1 MTPAWLASRYVP
13 ALCSILAAL
22 AFYCVE
28 APAQAPAVSP
38 VVQVAVNY
46 APGKSTMVS
55 GFLVAEGR
63 FVLTQASIL
72 NGAYDTAVALTNTD
86 VLDPVLERVDER
98 LNVAVLRLPGPV
110 KASLS
115 PASVLPAGEFSA
127 TIVGAPEAFETG
139 RVSVRVIPGAGGLRW
154 RIVPAIPPA
163 FRGGPIVNEAGEL
176 LGIAVQES
184 QGKAVVGIPVSELR
198 ALLPGLASTAVEKR
212 APAVT
217 SVPQTVSPSSRI
229 PAAESAPLAPQ
240 GPAPKPLPP
249 APQAQAPKPALEP
262 TRTFEGP
269 PTTPVTRAPDPRP
282 QPPPASKPSPEPPAP
297 VLKDLGRPLA
307 AFSVKGLAPRMEAR
321 RPPEPARPAAAPSKP
336 SVLVATGPASGAA
349 KPAPVATISPPPTKP
364 QSVTT
369 AAPPV
374 ATPPPP
380 RTTAPPATAAPT
392 PGATTLTTLTPPPT
406 PAPAPAPASPPSA
419 AASSIEAWG
428 ARIQSEPQNVQLRLS
443 YGDALISTGHYKR
456 AVEILEKTR
465 DEFPSE
471 PRVYWHLAHAYW
483 HQSLHKPDGSRRRSM
498 ERGAY
503 RKALAAFETFLR
515 MAPNDPRAPE
525 ARYRLRL
532 LKQAQYGRR

>member
-1 MTPAWLASRYVP
+1 MTKAWLASRYVP

-22 AFYCVE
+22 AFYCGE

-72 NGAYDTAVALTNTD
+72 DGAYDTAVALTNTD

-127 TIVGAPEAFETG
+127 AIIGAPEAFETG
-139 RVSVRVIPGAGGLRW
+139 RVSVRVMPGAGGLRW

-176 LGIAVQES
+176 LGIAVQEA

-198 ALLPGLASTAVEKR
+198 ALLPGPATTSAEKR
-212 APAVT
+212 LPSTT
-217 SVPQTVSPSSRI
+217 SVPQTASPSSRI
-229 PAAESAPLAPQ
+229 PAAESAPPAPQ
-240 GPAPKPLPP
+240 GPAPKPLPA

-262 TRTFEGP
+262 TRTRESP
-269 PTTPVTRAPDPRP
+269 PTTPVTRAPEPR
-282 QPPPASKPSPEPPAP
+282 PEPPARKSPAEPPMP

-321 RPPEPARPAAAPSKP
+321 RPPEPARPAAVASKP
-336 SVLVATGPASGAA
+336 PVLVATGPAPGAA
-349 KPAPVATISPPPTKP
+349 KPAPVATAPPPPTRP

-380 RTTAPPATAAPT
+380 RTTAPSATAAPT
-392 PGATTLTTLTPPPT
+392 PATTTLTTLTPPPT
-406 PAPAPAPASPPSA
+406 SAPAPAPASPPGA
-419 AASSIEAWG
+419 AASSFEAWA

-443 YGDALISTGHYKR
+443 FGDALVSTGHYMR

-498 ERGAY
+498 ERGSY